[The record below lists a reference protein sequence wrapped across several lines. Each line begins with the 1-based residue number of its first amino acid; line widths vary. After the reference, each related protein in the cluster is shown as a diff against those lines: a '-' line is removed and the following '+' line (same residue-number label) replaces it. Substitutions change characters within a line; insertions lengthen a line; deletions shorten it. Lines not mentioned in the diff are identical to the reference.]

1 MHGLIRRSGV
11 MGDGAQHPG
20 LSRAIAAA
28 AAQPLLTFSLAFEN
42 ATVGL
47 ALFSPCGGACL
58 RANPRFCA
66 ALELTPEALS
76 ASSLPQIL
84 QQLERGNTAASPAA
98 NGFNLNAATA
108 VLSGERDHAIARL
121 SLNRNGQPAG
131 WFDLRLKAIR
141 DSGGTLIH
149 VLAELND
156 VSEAV
161 AQTEYLQAAAS
172 AGVVGIWDWDTVH
185 DVLTWDPVMYHLYGC
200 RPEHFSGAYEA
211 WSQAVHPDDRGFAE
225 AELQAALRGKRPYAA
240 RFRVIWPD
248 GSIHHLQAASRTF
261 FNPQGQAIR
270 VLGVNY
276 DVTALVQTQADL
288 EIERQRLNTTLDSLP
303 DPHLILSPI
312 RNSAGLAVDFAIRR
326 ANPIAAIYNGMT
338 MDQIVG
344 CRIREEWPEAVRNG
358 LVDQYLRV
366 FNSGKP
372 LALDGF
378 PFDYRDRRGTL
389 RRLDIRAPKA
399 GDELILTWRDDTERV
414 QEHLRLTTTLDS
426 LLDPH
431 LMLAA
436 VHDND
441 GQIHDLVVLRANPVA
456 AHYNGMTTGEMKGKR
471 LRDAWPEHV
480 TNGLYARYLEVL
492 DGGTPLILDRF
503 PYEHPQQGSLRRLD
517 IRAVK
522 VGDDLSVTW
531 RDVTEQAVNEEEL
544 KRRATTDSLT
554 NLLNRAEIFRVAQQ
568 FLTGDQRQG
577 KNMAV
582 LFCDL
587 DRFKQVN
594 DRYGHRSG
602 DLVLQAMAQRIRS
615 CLRSSDLAARV
626 GGDELMVI
634 LPGMHSLEDAVA
646 IAEKVRSLARQP
658 VPIPQGEVRIS
669 VSVGAALACPGDS
682 LDELISRADS
692 LMYQAKQQGRDQV
705 VSIGCDCANSPSG

>member
-1 MHGLIRRSGV
+1 
-11 MGDGAQHPG
+11 MGDGTQHPG
-20 LSRAIAAA
+20 LSRAVTAAEA
-28 AAQPLLTFSLAFEN
+28 RPLPTFSLAFEN

-84 QQLERGNTAASPAA
+84 QRLEQN
-98 NGFNLNAATA
+98 NGFHLSDATA

-121 SLNRNGQPAG
+121 SLNRSGQPAG
-131 WFDLRLKAIR
+131 WFDLRLTAIR

-172 AGVVGIWDWDTVH
+172 AGVVGIWDWDPVH

-225 AELQAALRGKRPYAA
+225 AELQAALRGERPYAA

-276 DVTALVQTQADL
+276 DVTALVQTQTDL

-312 RNSAGLAVDFAIRR
+312 RNSEGLAVDFAIRR

-389 RRLDIRAPKA
+389 RRLDIRAVKA
-399 GDELILTWRDDTERV
+399 GDELIL
-414 QEHLRLTTTLDS
+414 
-426 LLDPH
+426 
-431 LMLAA
+431 
-436 VHDND
+436 
-441 GQIHDLVVLRANPVA
+441 
-456 AHYNGMTTGEMKGKR
+456 
-471 LRDAWPEHV
+471 
-480 TNGLYARYLEVL
+480 
-492 DGGTPLILDRF
+492 
-503 PYEHPQQGSLRRLD
+503 
-517 IRAVK
+517 
-522 VGDDLSVTW
+522 TW

-594 DRYGHRSG
+594 DRYGHQSG

-634 LPGMHSLEDAVA
+634 LPGMHSLGDAVA

-705 VSIGCDCANSPSG
+705 VSIGCDCT